1 VTPILFLIIACV
13 SLFLW
18 QTGFSICPD
27 ICKQID
33 VGFLNRSWFLWGAI
47 FYSLAGVLTAWL
59 KKNIVIIMGLVNAI
73 IFHAYLIF
81 NAYRN
86 IEVFCPVCLAFLV
99 AGIALTALYAFEN
112 GKKFD
117 KFVAI
122 GPGKAALIISA
133 TIFLL
138 YPAQPVVP
146 NNTDQVTKDNEPDS
160 EMVAYYY
167 EESGMQTVSDET
179 YQTQPLSE
187 KNKVTALKE
196 EHSNYGHIL
205 TVENRHGVETQIDLS
220 QKPALMFAW
229 WCGHCDQVLKDYSA
243 LRPDDR
249 PYLVAVHSKG
259 INDRQYVEQKL
270 KANGLDGEFYIYYE
284 EPPIESIPMLVWYS
298 EEKLQ
303 KTPPTNGE
311 KTLLGK
317 ARIKVG
323 YTNGG
328 HNARLAGRAINNTIL
343 LPGEVFS
350 FNQTVGERTAARG
363 FRESLVIMNYGDGP
377 EYSEGIG
384 GGICMT
390 STVLNWAVENAG
402 LEVVEQHP
410 HSLPVSYGKVREDT
424 AVAWPNY
431 DYRFKNNTGK
441 KITLKVKEIGEW
453 LEIEIWNG

>member
-1 VTPILFLIIACV
+1 MTPILFLIMSCV
-13 SLFLW
+13 SLILW

-27 ICKQID
+27 ICKQIEI
-33 VGFLNRSWFLWGAI
+33 GFLNRSWFLWGAI
-47 FYSLAGVLTAWL
+47 FYSLAGIAAAWF
-59 KKNIVIIMGLVNAI
+59 KKNIIIIMSLVNTI
-73 IFHAYLIF
+73 IFHAFLIF

-86 IEVFCPVCLAFLV
+86 IEVFCPVCLAFLF
-99 AGIALTALYAFEN
+99 AEITLTVLYAFEKN
-112 GKKFD
+112 QNYN
-117 KFVAI
+117 KFVAV
-122 GPGKAALIISA
+122 GPGKAILIISA
-133 TIFLL
+133 TIFFL
-138 YPAQPVVP
+138 YPVGPVVP
-146 NNTDQVTKDNEPDS
+146 HNTEQVAEDNEP
-160 EMVAYYY
+160 ETELIAYYY
-167 EESGMQTVSDET
+167 EESGMQTVSDRT
-179 YQTQPLSE
+179 YHNQSITE
-187 KNKVTALKE
+187 ENTNLKE
-196 EHSNYGHIL
+196 EQSNYSHIL
-205 TVENRHGVETQIDLS
+205 TVENSHGVETQIDLS